1 MASQSLSLSDKT
13 WFSGVYKK
21 IYDIIAMENRL
32 PPPNEIM
39 VSDKPLTEFPDRV
52 VASVDLDN
60 RLIWFKYEPPH
71 PFIYAHELAHMAMTR
86 GINKINMENKEDII
100 LLEETYADNIA
111 WLVLMLVNR
120 NIKPPTNPARLFEE
134 ISLRDIAD
142 SMRKYIGFSGS
153 DREVIEQ
160 YYKVKGIIPLFV
172 DIEHDM
178 KADDTPDYL
187 IALLTL
193 ISLIDAASMSEV
205 PELDILL
212 DLLNKLADEED
223 DLIEGWDEEKKIWE
237 EIEDEENSIFR

>member
-1 MASQSLSLSDKT
+1 
-13 WFSGVYKK
+13 
-21 IYDIIAMENRL
+21 MENRL

>member
-60 RLIWFKYEPPH
+60 RLIWFKHEPPH
-71 PFIYAHELAHMAMTR
+71 LFIYAHELAHMAMTR

-120 NIKPPTNPARLFEE
+120 NIKPSANPARLFEE